1 MRSGNPVGTRRVPAD
16 MPGLS
21 PLEPVALFAF
31 LAVLAALVSG
41 VVWVARRAW
50 DGGESHRV
58 RKLEQRVRELEGRD

>member
-1 MRSGNPVGTRRVPAD
+1 